1 LAFVQQRIKN
11 ATNVRIFCKKTEHL
25 LTMNLLN
32 IGCGSRFHPAWINID
47 LVAVSPHVRQYDLRK
62 GLPFADN
69 HLDACYS
76 SHVLEHLTP
85 EAAEASLSEQF
96 RVLKH
101 GGVVRVV
108 VPDLEGIAR
117 EYLRLLEAVEAD
129 DSSAEANYDWMMM
142 ELYDQVLR
150 TVPGGQMGAYLKQP
164 QVPNFDFIVSRL
176 GDEAELWYAYHHQAN
191 TSQEGVQRSLASK
204 LRSKSLGWLVQNL
217 RQKTASALVRL
228 VAGRSAQEA
237 FAEGLFRQSG
247 EIHRWMYDRS
257 SLRRL
262 LERVGFREVRVCTAT
277 ESRIPDFASYWLD
290 TNPPTVNNGRVRKP
304 DSLFIEAVKP
314 KP

>member
-1 LAFVQQRIKN
+1 
-11 ATNVRIFCKKTEHL
+11 
-25 LTMNLLN
+25 MNLLN

-62 GLPFADN
+62 GLPFADAS
-69 HLDACYS
+69 LDACYS
-76 SHVLEHLTP
+76 SHVLEHLTS
-85 EAAEASLSEQF
+85 EAAEASLREQF
-96 RVLKH
+96 RALKS

-108 VPDLEGIAR
+108 VPDLEGIVR
-117 EYLRLLEAVEAD
+117 EYVRLLEAAEAGN
-129 DSSAEANYDWMMM
+129 SSAEADYDWMMM

-164 QVPNFDFIVSRL
+164 QVPNLDFVFSRL
-176 GDEAELWYAYHHQAN
+176 GDEAANWYAYHHQ
-191 TSQEGVQRSLASK
+191 TSKTQAAHTDTPQGTRRSWTEK
-204 LRSKSLGWLVQNL
+204 LRSKSLIWLVQTL

-228 VAGRSAQEA
+228 AAGHSAQQA

-277 ESRIPDFASYWLD
+277 ESRIADFASYWLD
-290 TNPPTVNNGRVRKP
+290 TNPPHTNNGRVRKP

-314 KP
+314 